1 MSQCFFY
8 EEIFGK
14 RNEATDQSWF
24 YLSKNECPLYRR
36 SIFNLEEVNKKHYF
50 IVKIYLVHV
59 MENYWREAVTFQS
72 LKPVRKWEQFLSME
86 LLLWKKQASFCNTGV
101 LDFKSKFI

>member
-1 MSQCFFY
+1 
-8 EEIFGK
+8 
-14 RNEATDQSWF
+14 
-24 YLSKNECPLYRR
+24 
-36 SIFNLEEVNKKHYF
+36 
-50 IVKIYLVHV
+50 